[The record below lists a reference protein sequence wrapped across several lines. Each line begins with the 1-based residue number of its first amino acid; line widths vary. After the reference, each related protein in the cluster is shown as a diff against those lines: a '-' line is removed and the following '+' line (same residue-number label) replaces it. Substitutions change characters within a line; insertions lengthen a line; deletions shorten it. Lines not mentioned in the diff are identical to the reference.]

1 MVHALQRRVRDARP
15 RLATSRVVVL
25 TGEGDTF
32 SSGAPR
38 ELLLRLAAG
47 EVRPTDILL
56 PRLLLDCPVPVVAA
70 MAGHATGGGFALGL
84 AADIVLIGDDSRY
97 GFTFM
102 NLGFTPGM
110 GTTRLCEHVLSAAVA
125 HELLYTGE
133 LRRGRAVRG
142 IGHQSRPAAPRGR
155 GRGAGHRREDRGEA
169 APGGHR
175 AQAHAVAAAAARVR
189 SLDHARIVDA
199 PDHARRR
206 GAPHPGR
213 TMWNDFAGRAVL
225 VTGGTRGIGLAAGL
239 AFGRRGAHVTLT
251 HKWGS
256 ADEAAIARRLRRRR
270 RPPAV
275 HRPGRRGQ

>member
-1 MVHALQRRVRDARP
+1 M
-15 RLATSRVVVL
+15 L

-32 SSGAPR
+32 SCGAPR

-110 GTTRLCEHVLSAAVA
+110 GTTRLCEHVLSPAVA

-133 LRRGRAVRG
+133 LRRGSAFAGSG
-142 IGHQSRPAAPRGR
+142 INHVLPRHEVEAA
-155 GRGAGHRREDRGEA
+155 AHGHRREDRGQA
-169 APGGHR
+169 APARSPRSSARCRCRGGARSKPRSRTNRSCTRSRSAPRR
-175 AQAHAVAAAAARVR
+175 AASRT
-189 SLDHARIVDA
+189 
-199 PDHARRR
+199 
-206 GAPHPGR
+206 

-225 VTGGTRGIGLAAGL
+225 VTGGTRGIGLATGL

-256 ADEAAIARRLRRRR
+256 ADEAAIGDAFAGAGAAR
-270 RPPAV
+270 PS